1 MNTQRTQ
8 QATSPALY
16 LSPRVGSSQHIWA
29 IDSPPTTPSC
39 SFLAGSPARPY
50 PWSKGMYPIIEDL
63 ARDRM
68 RQIQRDA
75 ETSRQ
80 VRSARAARKASRKA
94 ASL

>member
-1 MNTQRTQ
+1 
-8 QATSPALY
+8 
-16 LSPRVGSSQHIWA
+16 
-29 IDSPPTTPSC
+29 
-39 SFLAGSPARPY
+39 
-50 PWSKGMYPIIEDL
+50 MYPIIEDL

-94 ASL
+94 ASM